1 MAPPW
6 ISLPLWK
13 WRGCWKGEG
22 KWCKISWAGGGGK
35 GGGCWLLIVFR
46 EPAEPPDKDAVEDP
60 EPELE
65 STFWKWWHQGS
76 SFGKQFM
83 LGINSPLSLWSPL
96 GAPWDVSIGSSV
108 LLFSWSDLLLKLLLL
123 LLLPALW
130 QRLLSPTLPVRLGVK
145 MLPLDNEVWKG
156 KRKWDIINPLHH
168 SKWGI
173 TVLLFVMLSLFWVPF
188 FHHKKS
194 QWKLRHCCQ
203 EWGIDLLLDVPN
215 FFTVYQMHHD
225 YRGGSKAKKGTFASD
240 CNKS

>member
-1 MAPPW
+1 MT
-6 ISLPLWK
+6 
-13 WRGCWKGEG
+13 R
-22 KWCKISWAGGGGK
+22 
-35 GGGCWLLIVFR
+35 
-46 EPAEPPDKDAVEDP
+46 
-60 EPELE
+60 
-65 STFWKWWHQGS
+65 QGS
-76 SFGKQFM
+76 SFGRQFY
-83 LGINSPLSLWSPL
+83 SPLSLWSPL

-168 SKWGI
+168 SKCNAFTFLGSF
-173 TVLLFVMLSLFWVPF
+173 LPSQ
-188 FHHKKS
+188 KS

-215 FFTVYQMHHD
+215 FLLYTKCIMITEEVPRQKRYLRIRLQQKL
-225 YRGGSKAKKGTFASD
+225 R
-240 CNKS
+240 